1 MFLEVEIVHLRVVS
15 HKDIYKAE
23 EELVSI
29 RLNINIPCEI
39 PEDKYKMLYCF
50 NCNKIIYSDCSKNE
64 HEGHQIEEKAD
75 YLAPAQLLMNRI
87 FSNSSKYKAD
97 TRLSKYLWCI
107 DDEIFLTLYNK
118 LKEIEQYKN
127 ICLEENELKY
137 EKLNNSLEP
146 FINQIQEM
154 IDNLSNIFGAFLG
167 SDIYEKFK
175 NLISEN
181 VVEKIQKKEVND
193 LMFGNIGVLRRP
205 ENKNQQLDND
215 IFKNIVKNIIII
227 IYLKKKL

>member
-1 MFLEVEIVHLRVVS
+1 MFPEVEIVHLRVVS

-50 NCNKIIYSDCSKNE
+50 NCNKIICSDCSKNE

-107 DDEIFLTLYNK
+107 INDLEIKFLSSLKNFSTIKDETEANTNSNVELLKKFCVESFIELKNGINIKGIILDDEIFLTLYNK
-118 LKEIEQYKN
+118 
-127 ICLEENELKY
+127 
-137 EKLNNSLEP
+137 
-146 FINQIQEM
+146 
-154 IDNLSNIFGAFLG
+154 
-167 SDIYEKFK
+167 
-175 NLISEN
+175 
-181 VVEKIQKKEVND
+181 
-193 LMFGNIGVLRRP
+193 
-205 ENKNQQLDND
+205 
-215 IFKNIVKNIIII
+215 
-227 IYLKKKL
+227 

>member
-1 MFLEVEIVHLRVVS
+1 MFPEVEIVHLRVVS

-107 DDEIFLTLYNK
+107 YLRIFRIMLHRIPV
-118 LKEIEQYKN
+118 ESWQISDN
-127 ICLEENELKY
+127 ILV
-137 EKLNNSLEP
+137 
-146 FINQIQEM
+146 
-154 IDNLSNIFGAFLG
+154 FL
-167 SDIYEKFK
+167 
-175 NLISEN
+175 
-181 VVEKIQKKEVND
+181 
-193 LMFGNIGVLRRP
+193 
-205 ENKNQQLDND
+205 
-215 IFKNIVKNIIII
+215 
-227 IYLKKKL
+227 